1 MSEPIRKRARHDS
14 DTDPSS
20 CAPPQEIGTD
30 QQVVDRERDRELWY
44 EDGNISLVA
53 GNTEFR
59 VFKGILADHS
69 PVFKDMFSLP
79 QPPNPA
85 PSQASEACP
94 VVHLTDSPE
103 EVRHLL
109 RVCIPKTGTRYVT
122 PRFRA
127 AAWRDVS
134 CFYPGLSRYAP
145 RDPTYDEIA
154 SLVCLGHKYQIPH
167 LVDDSISYL
176 KRYFTDDFDT
186 YAKLDPLCPPRF
198 TTCHAVGVVNLAR
211 LTGCMQL
218 LPSALLMCCLIGD
231 KVFKGA
237 FRRRGAQREQL
248 NPDDLRL
255 CYVARTELAAAA
267 VAMMLRI
274 FRPQYADRCKQ
285 PHTCQSA
292 LISLVSQQHEHANQI
307 CTTNPFMPRLTLY
320 EHLRGVLCRRC
331 FAMLE
336 ERDTTERRT
345 MRKKLPELLGIVVDG
360 WAADDNAG
368 EAAPQ
373 TATA

>member
-1 MSEPIRKRARHDS
+1 MSEHIRKRARRDS
-14 DTDPSS
+14 DPEPSS
-20 CAPPQEIGTD
+20 RDPPREMGTD
-30 QQVVDRERDRELWY
+30 REAVDRERDQELWY

-79 QPPNPA
+79 QPPNPT
-85 PSQASEACP
+85 PTQPSEACP
-94 VVHLTDSPE
+94 VVYLTDYPE

-109 RVCIPKTGTRYVT
+109 RVCIPKTGASRYV
-122 PRFRA
+122 PH
-127 AAWRDVS
+127 
-134 CFYPGLSRYAP
+134 
-145 RDPTYDEIA
+145 DPTYDEIA
-154 SLVCLGHKYQIPH
+154 SLIRLGHKYQMPH

-186 YAKLDPLCPPRF
+186 YAKLDSLCPPRF

-237 FRRRGAQREQL
+237 FRRRGEQREQL
-248 NPDDLRL
+248 HPDDLKL

-285 PHTCQSA
+285 PPTCQSA
-292 LISLVSQQHEHANQI
+292 LINLVSQQHEHANQI

-336 ERDTTERRT
+336 ERDTSERRT
-345 MRKKLPELLGIVVDG
+345 MWKKLPELLGIVVDG

-373 TATA
+373 AATA